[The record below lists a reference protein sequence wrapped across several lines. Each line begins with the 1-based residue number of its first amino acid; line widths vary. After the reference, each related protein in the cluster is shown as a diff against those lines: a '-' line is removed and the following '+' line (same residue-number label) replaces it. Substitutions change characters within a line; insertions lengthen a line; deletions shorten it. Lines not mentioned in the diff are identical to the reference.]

1 MTAAAPLPD
10 LPGRRLS
17 LPINWWR
24 RGGYVALTLYTL
36 YAISTLEITWERVLR
51 GLPQGAKFLSR
62 MWPPNFEVQK
72 MQLLRDGMIESIEI
86 AVLATFFGVLL
97 SLPLGVLAARN
108 LMPPAVSWLARAVI
122 ALLRSFNPLIVA
134 ILFVKAIG
142 FGALAGILALIV
154 GSLGFVSK
162 LFAEAIEEMN
172 LKQVEAVRA
181 TGASFM
187 SVLIM
192 GVLPQVLARFAGF
205 SAYQLDSN
213 LRNSTMVGIVGGGGI
228 GAALFTATQRFDYD
242 FMLTILL
249 TIIGLIMIS
258 EIVSTQIRKL
268 FQ

>member
-1 MTAAAPLPD
+1 MSAVTLKVPALARPL
-10 LPGRRLS
+10 L

-24 RGGYVALTLYTL
+24 RGGYLVLALYTL
-36 YAISTLEITWERVLR
+36 YALSTLEITWDRVLR

-62 MWPPNFEVQK
+62 MWPPNFEAQK
-72 MQLLRDGMIESIEI
+72 MQLMRDGMIESIEI

-108 LMPPAVSWLARAVI
+108 LMPPVVSWVARIFI

-249 TIIGLIMIS
+249 TIIALIMVS